1 MTVVRR
7 SPDWGENN
15 APRIINPSRYITVTD
30 RAIRAPR
37 PGRFSSTCPAPGISQ
52 ANRMAENHFDDDGRD
67 TGVAK
72 GVVGAGVRGKPAPGI
87 SLTALFYRIRGQPL
101 NYGSPQSD
109 AHPHLRAAGFGD

>member
-30 RAIRAPR
+30 RAIKAPR
-37 PGRFSSTCPAPGISQ
+37 PGRFSRTCPAPGISQ
-52 ANRMAENHFDDDGRD
+52 AKSMAENHFDEDGRD
-67 TGVAK
+67 AAK

-87 SLTALFYRIRGQPL
+87 SLTTLFYRIRGRP
-101 NYGSPQSD
+101 SE
-109 AHPHLRAAGFGD
+109 AHANTDT